1 MKKFLFVLMLAF
13 ISFSLVACAEI
24 GVGKDAPEIS
34 AASWLNGNGLKL
46 ADNKDKIVVVEFWAT
61 WCPPCRK
68 SIPHLKT
75 MNAKLKDKNVV
86 FVSLTNEDKDTV
98 PKFNAQ
104 AGMDWLVG
112 TGSNSASD
120 YGVNGIPHAFIVK
133 EGKVIWAGHPMAGL
147 EEKLAELTK

>member
-1 MKKFLFVLMLAF
+1 MKKFLFLLMLAF

-24 GVGKDAPEIS
+24 GVGKVAPEIS
-34 AASWLNGNGLKL
+34 AEAWLNGDGIKL
-46 ADNKDKIVVVEFWAT
+46 ADCKDKIVVVEFWAT

-98 PKFNAQ
+98 TKFNVK

-112 TGSNSASD
+112 IGSNSASD

-133 EGKVIWAGHPMAGL
+133 EGKVIWQGHPMAGL

>member
-1 MKKFLFVLMLAF
+1 MKKFLFLLMLAF
-13 ISFSLVACAEI
+13 ISFSLIACAEI

-34 AASWLNGNGLKL
+34 AEAWLNGDGIKL
-46 ADNKDKIVVVEFWAT
+46 ADCKDKIVVVEFWAT

-98 PKFNAQ
+98 TKFNVK

-112 TGSNSASD
+112 IGSNSASD

-133 EGKVIWAGHPMAGL
+133 EGKVIWQGHPMAGL